1 MILKIKKMKAKKF
14 RSNVA
19 AVIIHP
25 TENKVLMFR
34 RLAEKDKKS
43 GFFVGGGQLRW
54 NWQFPQGGVNVG
66 ESEEQ
71 ALFRELKEEIGTRDV
86 KIIKVGKKRIR
97 YHYPLKVKRVLD
109 QQPEWRL
116 FRGQQQCWFLLHLN
130 CHTDKISFNHDP
142 IEFDSFQWINPRKGL
157 NMVVPFKR
165 KAYRKGLRMLG
176 VL

>member
-1 MILKIKKMKAKKF
+1 M
-14 RSNVA
+14 A

-34 RLAEKDKKS
+34 RIAEKDKKT
-43 GFFVGGGQLRW
+43 GFFVGGGQLKW
-54 NWQFPQGGVNVG
+54 NWQFPQGGVNDG
-66 ESEEQ
+66 ESEER

-86 KIIKVGKKRIR
+86 NIIKVGKKRIR

-109 QQPEWRL
+109 QQPQWRL

-130 CHTDKISFNHDP
+130 CHTDKISFDHEP
-142 IEFDSFQWINPRKGL
+142 IEFDSFRWINPRKGL
-157 NMVVPFKR
+157 KMVVPFKR

>member
-1 MILKIKKMKAKKF
+1 MRAKKF

-34 RLAEKDKKS
+34 RITEKDKKS
-43 GFFVGGGQLRW
+43 GFFVGGGQLKW
-54 NWQFPQGGVNVG
+54 NWQFPQGGVNDG

-86 KIIKVGKKRIR
+86 NIIKVGKKRIR

-109 QQPEWRL
+109 QQPQWRL

-142 IEFDSFQWINPRKGL
+142 IEFDDFLWINPRKGL
-157 NMVVPFKR
+157 KMVVPFKR